1 MFEITMGS
9 HNGEKN
15 CEIVGL
21 CMLNQLDTVIDK
33 RSVGLCKDDKLA
45 AINNWNG
52 LEFDKIRKY
61 IITLFKEKNSF
72 NHHQSKSYWNRLF
85 RCYLQ
90 LWGR

>member
-1 MFEITMGS
+1 
-9 HNGEKN
+9 
-15 CEIVGL
+15 
-21 CMLNQLDTVIDK
+21 MLNQLDTVIDK

-61 IITLFKEKNSF
+61 IIALFKEKNSF

-85 RCYLQ
+85 RCFLQ
-90 LWGR
+90 LWDR